1 MAFAQNTQKLLA
13 PKAFAQAT
21 KSTAEKSQDFLANPQ
36 AATTKETAKFVSSN
50 ELVKV
55 KDAWADKDGVF
66 SDGDGVGV
74 TLDESNLK
82 AVLIS
87 MLRKQNDMQ
96 QKINMLCAINMQQA
110 QCITTLSAKIKS
122 GADDS
127 HPFSE

>member
-13 PKAFAQAT
+13 PKAYAQAT
-21 KSTAEKSQDFLANPQ
+21 KTPVEKSQDFLANPQ
-36 AATTKETAKFVSSN
+36 GASVKEIAKFVSSN
-50 ELVKV
+50 PMVTQ
-55 KDAWADKDGVF
+55 KDGGIDSF
-66 SDGDGVGV
+66 TAQIVGGGS
-74 TLDESNLK
+74 LDDANLK

-110 QCITTLSAKIKS
+110 QCITNLSAKLKS

-127 HPFSE
+127 QNFGE